1 MHNSTSTAHA
11 TSRFFGRTGS
21 KVAIVAAVLGGVA
34 LTVGA
39 VAQNAATGG
48 FHHGGHHG
56 AQMANASPAD
66 VVAHIDLMLQHIYAE
81 TSATPAQQAQIAP
94 LVQATAT
101 DLTQL
106 HTQFHAEHA
115 QMLVLLTADPIDR
128 VALESARVA
137 QLNVIDQASKEIVQL
152 LADTA
157 GVLTP
162 EQRKALAEKLAAH
175 LGASQG

>member
-1 MHNSTSTAHA
+1 MHDSASIT
-11 TSRFFGRTGS
+11 TSRAGR
-21 KVAIVAAVLGGVA
+21 KIALVAAVLGGIA

-66 VVAHIDLMLQHIYAE
+66 VAAHLDQVLQHVYVE
-81 TSATPAQQAQIAP
+81 TGATPAQQAQIAP
-94 LVQATAT
+94 LVQVTAT
-101 DLTQL
+101 DLMLL
-106 HTQFHAEHA
+106 HDQFHTEHA
-115 QMLVLLTADPIDR
+115 QMLALLTADTIDR
-128 VALESARVA
+128 AALENARVA
-137 QLNVIDQASKEIVQL
+137 QLNVLDQASKELVQL

-175 LGASQG
+175 LGAKQG

>member
-1 MHNSTSTAHA
+1 MQISPSTAHA
-11 TSRFFGRTGS
+11 TPRFGRTGR
-21 KVAIVAAVLGGVA
+21 KVAIVAAVLGGMA

-39 VAQNAATGG
+39 LAESSASGG

-56 AQMANASPAD
+56 AQMASASPAD
-66 VVAHIDLMLQHIYAE
+66 VAAHVDQLLQHIYAE

-101 DLTQL
+101 DLLQL
-106 HTQFHAEHA
+106 HDEFHTEHA
-115 QMLVLLTADPIDR
+115 RMLALLTTDTIDR
-128 VALESARVA
+128 AALETARVA
-137 QLNVIDQASKEIVQL
+137 QLNVLDQASKQLVQL

-162 EQRKALAEKLAAH
+162 DQRKTLAEKLAAH
-175 LGASQG
+175 LSASQG

>member
-1 MHNSTSTAHA
+1 MHSSTSTAHT
-11 TSRFFGRTGS
+11 TSRFVRTGRTVG
-21 KVAIVAAVLGGVA
+21 IVAAVLGGIA

-48 FHHGGHHG
+48 FHRGGHHG

-66 VVAHIDLMLQHIYAE
+66 VAAHVDRMLQHIYTE

-94 LVQATAT
+94 LLQATVT
-101 DLTQL
+101 DLMQL
-106 HTQFHAEHA
+106 HDQFHTEHA
-115 QMLVLLTADPIDR
+115 QMLALLTADTIDR
-128 VALESARVA
+128 AALENARVA
-137 QLNVIDQASKEIVQL
+137 QLSVLDQASKELVQL
-152 LADTA
+152 LADTV

-162 EQRKALAEKLAAH
+162 AQRKTLAEKLAAH

>member
-1 MHNSTSTAHA
+1 MHNSASIT
-11 TSRFFGRTGS
+11 TSRARR
-21 KVAIVAAVLGGVA
+21 KVAIVAAVLGGIA

-39 VAQNAATGG
+39 VAQNAAPGG
-48 FHHGGHHG
+48 FHRGHHG

-66 VVAHIDLMLQHIYAE
+66 VAAHVDQMLQHIFTE

-101 DLTQL
+101 DLLQL
-106 HTQFHAEHA
+106 HDQFHTEHA
-115 QMLVLLTADPIDR
+115 QMLALLTADTIDR
-128 VALESARVA
+128 AALENARVA
-137 QLNVIDQASKEIVQL
+137 QLNVLDRASRDLVQL

-162 EQRKALAEKLAAH
+162 AQRKALADKLAAH
-175 LGASQG
+175 LGASHG

>member
-1 MHNSTSTAHA
+1 MNKTSSIARA
-11 TSRFFGRTGS
+11 SSPGRRPARRIAVIGL
-21 KVAIVAAVLGGVA
+21 VLGGLA
-34 LTVGA
+34 IAIGA

-48 FHHGGHHG
+48 FHHGAHH

-66 VVAHIDLMLQHIYAE
+66 VAAHVDEMLLHIYAQ
-81 TSATPAQQAQIAP
+81 TAATPAQQAQIAP

-101 DLTQL
+101 DLAQL
-106 HTQFHAEHA
+106 HAQFHAEHA

-128 VALESARVA
+128 AALENARVA
-137 QLNVIDQASKEIVQL
+137 QLNVVDQASKEIVQL

-162 EQRKALAEKLAAH
+162 EQRKALADKLSAH
-175 LGASQG
+175 LGMKQG